1 MHTQM
6 NYLKLTP
13 FLVII
18 LCCLHILLDKTNK
31 TDNTQYIVH
40 KIHSDNIKGGRET
53 DSVLLGTWGNDQST
67 GNCILWIVKDSIYFI
82 DSDIWCDYFI
92 SKDTIIMF
100 YENNE
105 YLKVNYRIINDSL
118 FLKNENLSVGY
129 GKCNQ

>member
-40 KIHSDNIKGGRET
+40 KIHSNNIKGDRET

-67 GNCILWIVKDSIYFI
+67 GNCILWIVKDSIYLI

-118 FLKNENLSVGY
+118 FF
-129 GKCNQ
+129 